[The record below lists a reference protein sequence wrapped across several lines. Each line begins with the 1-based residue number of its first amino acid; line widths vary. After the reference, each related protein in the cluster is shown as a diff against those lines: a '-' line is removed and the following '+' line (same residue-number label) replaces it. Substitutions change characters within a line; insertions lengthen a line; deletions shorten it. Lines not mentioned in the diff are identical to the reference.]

1 MHLLVFDRVQLFWM
15 YRGYILIIMMLMVN
29 GNYGVNDTIIITGGY
44 NLIAEITLQKYL
56 LIYNLLDLF

>member
-1 MHLLVFDRVQLFWM
+1 
-15 YRGYILIIMMLMVN
+15 MMLIVN